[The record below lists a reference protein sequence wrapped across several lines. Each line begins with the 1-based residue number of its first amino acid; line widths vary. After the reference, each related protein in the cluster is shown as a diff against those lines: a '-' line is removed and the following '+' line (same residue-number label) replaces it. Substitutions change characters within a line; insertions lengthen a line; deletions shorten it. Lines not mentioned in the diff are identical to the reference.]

1 MAQNVTAQ
9 SFLISEIPCLR
20 WSNKKENSTRKKR
33 FEKAY
38 EIEVTFA
45 DGTVVKDVMD
55 YLDSG
60 AGRDCY
66 KLRELPMVLKWF
78 HETTDPRY
86 ASLHPGE
93 LQGYRQASGSPMAR
107 YLPAVYATRKQYVQ
121 DASQQRTEVDC
132 LLSEFVGD
140 TLRQVLARGNLTAA
154 DVRRLF
160 VKLLVT
166 ASAFASAD
174 ISWGHDFHSG
184 NICYQTTRKV
194 WMLVDLETM
203 EKFPGLKTSEVNKA
217 GKRLRD
223 DLKNEAGPAFQEFR
237 SCLEN
242 LMIIQTAGYDQF
254 DGIDVAR
261 IAGKLQVDLD
271 SLEARRAMLWK

>member
-20 WSNKKENSTRKKR
+20 WSSKKENHTRKKK

-38 EIEVTFA
+38 EIEVTFE

-60 AGRDCY
+60 AARDCY

-78 HETTDPRY
+78 HETTDARY

-93 LQGYRQASGSPMAR
+93 LQGYREASGSPMAR

-121 DASQQRTEVDC
+121 DTHQYRTEVDC
-132 LLSEFVGD
+132 LLSEFVGK

-154 DVRRLF
+154 DVRKLF
-160 VKLLVT
+160 VQLLVA

-194 WMLVDLETM
+194 WMLVDLESM
-203 EKFPGLKTSEVNKA
+203 EKFPGLKTTEVNKA

-223 DLKNEAGPAFQEFR
+223 DLRNETGLAFQELK

-242 LMIIQTAGYDQF
+242 FMIIQTAGHNQF
-254 DGIDVAR
+254 DGINVAP
-261 IAGKLQVDLD
+261 IAGMLNVDLD
-271 SLEARRAMLWK
+271 SLEARRAML